1 MQCHLKG
8 SQRVRHVMPRRK
20 VRLRVSVWE
29 AERLI
34 KTAIVIESK
43 RNTPVILL

>member
-1 MQCHLKG
+1 MQCHPKG
-8 SQRVRHVMPRRK
+8 SQRVGHIMTRRK
-20 VRLRVSVWE
+20 VRLRVLVWE

-34 KTAIVIESK
+34 KTAIVTESR

>member
-1 MQCHLKG
+1 
-8 SQRVRHVMPRRK
+8 MPKKK
-20 VRLRVSVWE
+20 VRLRVSAWE

-34 KTAIVIESK
+34 KTAIVTESK